1 LDAFKQKPSK
11 IQRLISLM
19 QVLLYRTEF
28 DSCGKLIKQGI
39 LQALLNIFQHY
50 HESQKELCQTVL
62 KVIANIEQDGKFCA
76 DSIIDSEWYQL
87 LAQLLIKPYYQEEE
101 ILSHKIFVN
110 LLYSLGYEAHKLPP
124 SIYEF
129 YRPSPGVT
137 PVMDIV
143 FVHGLR
149 GSAFRTWRQRDQK
162 GVKTTLFWP
171 RDWLHKDIHAPVRML
186 ALDYTSRLLQFN
198 QVMETVTDR
207 SRKMQQNFK
216 YAGIGERPV
225 IFICHSMGGLLIK
238 NMLLENDNLREKTV
252 GILFMATPHKGSPLA
267 TAYSYNLLRP
277 TEDVKLLREENE
289 INRKLHKDFLNIV
302 DSIPI
307 IVSVIEQKET
317 PLFGK
322 LRTFVTPESATFGR
336 GAVFHLA
343 ENHHMICKPI
353 DPNAPSYS
361 IILNFVNDAL
371 HKISQK

>member
-1 LDAFKQKPSK
+1 
-11 IQRLISLM
+11 M

-28 DSCGKLIKQGI
+28 DSCGKLVKQGL
-39 LQALLNIFQHY
+39 LQALLNIYRHY
-50 HESQKELCQTVL
+50 HESQKELSKTVL
-62 KVIANIEQDGKFCA
+62 KVIANIAQDGKFCA
-76 DSIIDSEWYQL
+76 DSIIDSEWYPL
-87 LAQLLIKPYYQEEE
+87 LAQLLIKPFHQEEE
-101 ILSHKIFVN
+101 IISHKIFVN

-129 YRPSPGVT
+129 HRPPPGVS

-162 GVKTTLFWP
+162 GVKTTQFWP

-198 QVMETVTDR
+198 QVMETVSDR

-225 IFICHSMGGLLIK
+225 IFICHSMGGLLVK

-267 TAYSYNLLRP
+267 TAYS
-277 TEDVKLLREENE
+277 
-289 INRKLHKDFLNIV
+289 
-302 DSIPI
+302 
-307 IVSVIEQKET
+307 
-317 PLFGK
+317 
-322 LRTFVTPESATFGR
+322 
-336 GAVFHLA
+336 
-343 ENHHMICKPI
+343 
-353 DPNAPSYS
+353 
-361 IILNFVNDAL
+361 
-371 HKISQK
+371 